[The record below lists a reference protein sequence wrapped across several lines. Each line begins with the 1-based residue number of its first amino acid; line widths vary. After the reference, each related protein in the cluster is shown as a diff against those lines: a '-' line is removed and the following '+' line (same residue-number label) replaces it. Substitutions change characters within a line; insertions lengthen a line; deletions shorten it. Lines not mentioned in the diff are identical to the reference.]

1 MSGRGRRKAVKA
13 APEPVTAVLP
23 SVAKRGSFSIGE
35 DVYEAVLLN
44 DGLRLVVGPACVR
57 MLTEAE
63 DVDLATIL
71 SVPAVARRFGPEV
84 AEAIVVHYADGQA
97 GGVSSGMTAEM
108 VHRAMCAY
116 AEGNEDGRTP
126 LTVRQRA
133 RGRRCRRII
142 DVVDVAWLES
152 ALVSAVGTVAP
163 GRVQEA
169 VPEVARRKIIP
180 EAFWAE
186 LSRMRGR
193 SPEKTGTPMWWGKL
207 VNWLIYD
214 TLDDEVLDRL
224 GELRGLHGNKWYQMA
239 YDDPAVDAFRR
250 RAEDVTDIAKEC
262 RDVIDLRERVAV
274 AFGHGAC
281 QMPLMPL
288 F

>member
-1 MSGRGRRKAVKA
+1 MSARGRRKAVKS

-35 DVYEAVLLN
+35 DAYEAVLLN

-57 MLTEAE
+57 MLTDAE
-63 DVDLATIL
+63 EVDLATIL
-71 SVPAVARRFGPEV
+71 SVPAVARRFGPD
-84 AEAIVVHYADGQA
+84 ASDAIVVHYADGQA

-133 RGRRCRRII
+133 RGRRCRHII
-142 DVVDVAWLES
+142 DLVDVAWLEA
-152 ALVSAVGTVAP
+152 ALASAVGTIP
-163 GRVQEA
+163 LGRTQEE
-169 VPEVARRKIIP
+169 VPQVPRKKIIP

-193 SPEKTGTPMWWGKL
+193 SPEKSGTPMWWGKL

-214 TLDDEVLDRL
+214 TLDDDVLDRL
-224 GELRGLHGNKWYQMA
+224 GELRELHGNKWYQMA
-239 YDDPAVDAFRR
+239 YDDPAVEAFRR
-250 RAEDVTDIAKEC
+250 RAEDVTAIAREC
-262 RDVIDLRERVAV
+262 RDVLDLRERVAV
-274 AFGHGAC
+274 AFGRGAC
-281 QMPLMPL
+281 QITLMPL

>member
-1 MSGRGRRKAVKA
+1 MSARGRRKAVKA
-13 APEPVTAVLP
+13 APEPVTTVLP
-23 SVAKRGSFSIGE
+23 SVAKRGSFSIAE
-35 DVYEAVLLN
+35 ETYEAVLLN
-44 DGLRLVVGPACVR
+44 DGLRLIVGQACVR

-63 DVDLATIL
+63 EVDLSTIL
-71 SVPAVARRFGPEV
+71 AVPAVSRRFGAEV
-84 AEAIVVHYADGQA
+84 LDSIVVHYADGQS

-108 VHRAMCAY
+108 AHRAMCAY

-142 DVVDVAWLES
+142 DLVDVVRLEE
-152 ALVSAVGTVAP
+152 ALAFAVGTSAP
-163 GRVQEA
+163 GRTQEETSD
-169 VPEVARRKIIP
+169 VVRRKIIP

-214 TLDDEVLDRL
+214 TLDDDVVDRL
-224 GELRGLHGNKWYQMA
+224 RELRDIHGGKWYQMA
-239 YDDPAVDAFRR
+239 YDDPSVDAFRR
-250 RAEDVTDIAKEC
+250 RAEDVTDIAREC

-274 AFGHGAC
+274 AFGRDAC
-281 QMPLMPL
+281 QMSLMPL